1 MCAQLLQ
8 SRTTLY
14 DPTRLLCPWDSHHFQ
29 PIQVTPLDLAL
40 GADAHSWHTLSWES
54 SQLWDATTSRR
65 MLRAPFIFAYRE
77 LLEAFS
83 ESVKYVVVVVISR
96 SVMYDSSWPHELK
109 HTRLPCP
116 FLSKVYHIIYFKTEI
131 IAKIYPLNVI
141 EIRLLVSRVFFFF
154 CTYQISQRRLIILCS
169 IIRCKP
175 MADSCWCMAEAIT
188 IL

>member
-1 MCAQLLQ
+1 MDCSPPGCSVHGILTIFSL
-8 SRTTLY
+8 SRWCHWTWHWELMHTVG
-14 DPTRLLCPWDSHHFQ
+14 TLCPGSLASYG
-29 PIQVTPLDLAL
+29 TPLPP
-40 GADAHSWHTLSWES
+40 G
-54 SQLWDATTSRR
+54 R

-83 ESVKYVVVVVISR
+83 ESVKYVVVVVISH
-96 SVMYDSSWPHELK
+96 SVMYDSLQPHELQ

-116 FLSKVYHIIYFKTEI
+116 SLSKVYHIIYLKTEI
-131 IAKIYPLNVI
+131 IAKIYSLNVI
-141 EIRLLVSRVFFFF
+141 EIRLLVSRVCLFVFFF